1 MATTARLAPNAETF
15 EHGLFPLRSPAAV
28 APGRLLRLGRAMPR
42 EIGQADFVQL
52 GVRRLGLERAQA
64 AILVDHFAALRGL
77 SRGAP
82 VPSRGLLLY
91 LFAQAHQQS
100 VVRSPVRSQEEVG
113 DTWPRAEALSR
124 AAAQPSARALAVL
137 ARGGRRLGE
146 LSRDRL
152 AWLSRNA
159 DFLVRALRTCNAPAA
174 ATGAEAVAD
183 DGDDE
188 GRGDAELAPFLRA
201 VDVDLL
207 GVLLEVHVVTLV
219 AADVRAP
226 SRAPIS
232 SLFPPFALE
241 GDAHGD
247 GGPTLTPAQLHD
259 ELLALLSD
267 AGSHGRSPRL
277 TARAAI
283 VPAIGA
289 LNAPSLPNGGGDE
302 SPGGGARALE
312 ASDGPA
318 TPAGA
323 PLAVLTGDDDAS
335 GMGARGGL
343 LGPNVMVSHAH
354 APIADPAGGAPASPG
369 APGAV
374 SGSRLHV
381 TGVHKRTQ
389 LVERAALG
397 PAPADAC
404 EALIVDCHGAYIY
417 VLAPVRSVLVLGCT
431 SCTIVLGAVSR
442 NLSIEHC
449 ERLRVHAACG
459 SVRIANCIE
468 MNAFL
473 CANRPPILTGENH
486 RVSLAPFNAFFP
498 RLARDLEDARIE
510 TRLAANL
517 WDKPVA
523 FSAPDGPVPPAVAS
537 LLPPDRFLPFAVP
550 FESGALPSSP
560 AQHGSAAAGLLRAE
574 SDWETAGN
582 PCELPR
588 EYAAALAAAKR
599 RLLAFQAQLGR
610 ISAPAVREEV
620 QAAVHGR
627 FKEWLVKS
635 GHMRQVHD
643 LMAFEPSGQ

>member
-1 MATTARLAPNAETF
+1 M
-15 EHGLFPLRSPAAV
+15 
-28 APGRLLRLGRAMPR
+28 
-42 EIGQADFVQL
+42 
-52 GVRRLGLERAQA
+52 
-64 AILVDHFAALRGL
+64 
-77 SRGAP
+77 
-82 VPSRGLLLY
+82 
-91 LFAQAHQQS
+91 
-100 VVRSPVRSQEEVG
+100 
-113 DTWPRAEALSR
+113 
-124 AAAQPSARALAVL
+124 
-137 ARGGRRLGE
+137 
-146 LSRDRL
+146 
-152 AWLSRNA
+152 
-159 DFLVRALRTCNAPAA
+159 
-174 ATGAEAVAD
+174 
-183 DGDDE
+183 
-188 GRGDAELAPFLRA
+188 
-201 VDVDLL
+201 
-207 GVLLEVHVVTLV
+207 
-219 AADVRAP
+219 
-226 SRAPIS
+226 
-232 SLFPPFALE
+232 
-241 GDAHGD
+241 
-247 GGPTLTPAQLHD
+247 
-259 ELLALLSD
+259 
-267 AGSHGRSPRL
+267 
-277 TARAAI
+277 
-283 VPAIGA
+283 
-289 LNAPSLPNGGGDE
+289 
-302 SPGGGARALE
+302 
-312 ASDGPA
+312 
-318 TPAGA
+318 
-323 PLAVLTGDDDAS
+323 
-335 GMGARGGL
+335 
-343 LGPNVMVSHAH
+343 
-354 APIADPAGGAPASPG
+354 
-369 APGAV
+369 
-374 SGSRLHV
+374 
-381 TGVHKRTQ
+381 
-389 LVERAALG
+389 
-397 PAPADAC
+397 
-404 EALIVDCHGAYIY
+404 
-417 VLAPVRSVLVLGCT
+417 LVLGCT

-588 EYAAALAAAKR
+588 EYAAVRRARSRRLGARPCSPLRARAMRTHARGAARAARARRWQALAAAKR